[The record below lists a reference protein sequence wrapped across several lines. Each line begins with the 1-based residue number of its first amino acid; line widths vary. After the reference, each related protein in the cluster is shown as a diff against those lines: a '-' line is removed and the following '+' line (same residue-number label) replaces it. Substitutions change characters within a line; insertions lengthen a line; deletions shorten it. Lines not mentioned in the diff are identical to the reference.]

1 MRDKK
6 TQITL
11 AVLFFILSFAIT
23 MQVKSIIKNSSAE
36 KSGITRVEEAK
47 EELVK
52 KDLQL
57 EDLKN
62 RLLAAT
68 NDLDN
73 YRKEAEQNT
82 DGAKAMA
89 SELERYKILAGL
101 TNVEGKGITV
111 TLSDSSAETEA
122 GKSVASYIIHDS
134 DLRTIVN
141 ELRSADAEAISI
153 NGERLIASSEI
164 RCVGPTI
171 IINGNKYVP
180 PFNIKAIGDPDM
192 LEAAL
197 KLKGGIIDQ
206 LKSLYGF
213 DIVISKSANLKIEK
227 YSGIVSFKYAKPAE

>member
-23 MQVKSIIKNSSAE
+23 MQVKSIIKNSSSE
-36 KSGITRVEEAK
+36 NGEITRVEEAK

-52 KDLQL
+52 KDLQI

-82 DGAKAMA
+82 DGAKARA

-101 TNVEGKGITV
+101 TDVKGKGVTV
-111 TLSDSSAETEA
+111 TLSDSTAEPDA
-122 GKSVASYIIHDS
+122 GKSASSYIIHDS

-153 NGERLIASSEI
+153 NGERLVSSSEI

-180 PFNIKAIGDPDM
+180 PFEIKAIGEPDM

-213 DIVISKSANLKIEK
+213 DISIAKSAEIKIGK
-227 YSGIVSFKYAKPAE
+227 YSGIVSFKYAKSAE